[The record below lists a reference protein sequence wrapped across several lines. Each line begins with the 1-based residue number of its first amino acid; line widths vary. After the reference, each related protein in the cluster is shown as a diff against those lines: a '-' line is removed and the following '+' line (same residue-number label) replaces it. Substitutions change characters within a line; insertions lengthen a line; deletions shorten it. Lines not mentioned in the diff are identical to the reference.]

1 MSHCYPYIH
10 KLADPEK
17 RFTSLKKVYHRRK
30 QIRKPLTD
38 PQKSLTYLLHQIS
51 VILVT
56 LIYNCKITMNSWL
69 KLNVDIVVQQ
79 VIKVFE
85 KLQL

>member
-1 MSHCYPYIH
+1 
-10 KLADPEK
+10 AGPEK
-17 RFTSLKKVYHRRK
+17 RFTSLQKVYHRKK
-30 QIRKPLTD
+30 QIRKPLTN
-38 PQKSLTYLLHQIS
+38 PPKSFTYLLHQIS

-56 LIYNCKITMNSWL
+56 LIYNCKVTMNYWL
-69 KLNVDIVVQQ
+69 KLNVNIVVQQ